1 MLVRVR
7 EGKAGIVEYLVNG
20 QKQGRNFSRD
30 ELDQR
35 VCIDGDLGVTELI
48 LDHTSRDTGSNYYH
62 ITLSF
67 KEKDITTDQIK
78 DAYNDYKKLLMN
90 AYDEVEYNC
99 YAEIH
104 FPKIQQLKDWKTGED
119 FDRYPHVHMVIPR
132 KNLVT
137 NTLIT
142 PLGKYTVNERFHDAI
157 HEKVN
162 YKHNLS
168 SPYDNPRSMQNKPDI
183 ISRYKGDN
191 FKSHNKELRSEIL
204 DSIHDKDIKDWNDF
218 KTELEQY
225 GEVKQVNSKDGAYY
239 SIKPDGADRKIH
251 LKDSCFR
258 PQYIEERL
266 YREPRPS
273 EAQVDKVLEQWVSKT
288 SHEIK
293 HIING
298 SSSDFRKKYY
308 AAKPNLQK
316 EMLNQKVE
324 KYEQRIREAKHIRQG
339 RWSGS
344 NKFSPHST
352 RPRSIT
358 EIPNFVSSLPVGSMD
373 DRSEQKSN
381 GAESVLSSNELLH
394 MDNNSKYQHHELRR
408 LDDDGRGRR
417 DGRIDVVSQLAI
429 DNKEI
434 KRELAEGEQLQE
446 IKSKLQPR
454 FLFESVKHLNVD
466 PKKFPFYK
474 EKDGF
479 KIKFEN
485 RNLNVSDFLTKGL
498 HLKWNE
504 AKTTLFNAYQLQ
516 LENRLTKES
525 ENAIIFKPTIGQ
537 SDHYTVQDSINVF
550 RYLVQKQELRDQ
562 TMGAIDKLREL
573 ADQANEIKPNF
584 DAQSFKDLFKTQ
596 QQKQQQELH
605 DKVYT
610 IADLVPTKNLQKKE
624 VTYKRADTGKDVM
637 VDRGD
642 RIRFMSKTP
651 SDSDVLAGITMAAEK
666 FGSIQLKGTDEFK
679 KQVLEQAAKA
689 DLTVVFMPKEL
700 HEEFNLMKEELK
712 SKNAIVDGDAM
723 EQKDHN
729 AIVNSGTN
737 KEQQTDA
744 QTNVQEQTNSDKPEP
759 VTLVGHGSAP
769 YKNNPDNKESYFVEL
784 SNGTTHWGVELGKA
798 IEESGAK
805 IGDEVSVERLGKQ
818 PVEIDKDILDDKG
831 IKIGTEKAIV
841 DRIDWNVEV
850 LTLKEELEQKHAQ
863 NAPESTQESK
873 EQQANTNAQANANVE
888 PEHVQEQQST
898 TEPVKNEQSVEI
910 PVAEEQ
916 VKEAAEDNQEQEDK
930 PVQEESKQEQEQS
943 PVKDEL
949 KEETVFEQSSP
960 VQQEMPVQDEP
971 FYVDQEFDDSY
982 LDYLAEQEQQT
993 QDSKVQFYEEI
1004 QKRVNSAETPQE
1016 LESLRNEL
1024 ENDDRYRVMGDSYEE
1039 LTNGETKLDPVI
1051 DKMIANKGEAIES
1064 EIAQE
1069 ATQEVKL
1076 TTAPDELPKGLY
1088 RVNYVKDDQTNT
1100 LSVRV
1105 NGKAIGEAVP
1115 DRFIENLRTQS
1126 QFLSNFST
1134 DEIKQGGL
1142 SYDRITDGSTA
1153 TSISADETGM
1163 KFGSN
1168 SESQSNQNTN
1178 SDTQTH
1184 RRFV

>member
-191 FKSHNKELRSEIL
+191 FKSHNKELRTEIL

-239 SIKPDGADRKIH
+239 SIKPDGADRRIH

-434 KRELAEGEQLQE
+434 KRELTEGEQLQE

-504 AKTTLFNAYQLQ
+504 AKATLFNAYQLQ

-744 QTNVQEQTNSDKPEP
+744 QTNVQET
-759 VTLVGHGSAP
+759 
-769 YKNNPDNKESYFVEL
+769 
-784 SNGTTHWGVELGKA
+784 
-798 IEESGAK
+798 
-805 IGDEVSVERLGKQ
+805 
-818 PVEIDKDILDDKG
+818 
-831 IKIGTEKAIV
+831 
-841 DRIDWNVEV
+841 
-850 LTLKEELEQKHAQ
+850 AQ
-863 NAPESTQESK
+863 NAPESTQESP

-888 PEHVQEQQST
+888 PEHAQEQQST
-898 TEPVKNEQSVEI
+898 NEPVKNEQSVETPESTQEQQKDK

-916 VKEAAEDNQEQEDK
+916 EQVQDAPEANQEQPEQEAEQVEDK
-930 PVQEESKQEQEQS
+930 PVQEESKQEQES
-943 PVKDEL
+943 PVQDEL
-949 KEETVFEQSSP
+949 TEETVFEQSEPEQDAP

-971 FYVDQEFDDSY
+971 IPYDEQEYDDSY

>member
-1 MLVRVR
+1 M
-7 EGKAGIVEYLVNG
+7 
-20 QKQGRNFSRD
+20 
-30 ELDQR
+30 
-35 VCIDGDLGVTELI
+35 
-48 LDHTSRDTGSNYYH
+48 
-62 ITLSF
+62 
-67 KEKDITTDQIK
+67 
-78 DAYNDYKKLLMN
+78 
-90 AYDEVEYNC
+90 
-99 YAEIH
+99 
-104 FPKIQQLKDWKTGED
+104 
-119 FDRYPHVHMVIPR
+119 
-132 KNLVT
+132 
-137 NTLIT
+137 
-142 PLGKYTVNERFHDAI
+142 
-157 HEKVN
+157 
-162 YKHNLS
+162 
-168 SPYDNPRSMQNKPDI
+168 
-183 ISRYKGDN
+183 
-191 FKSHNKELRSEIL
+191 
-204 DSIHDKDIKDWNDF
+204 
-218 KTELEQY
+218 
-225 GEVKQVNSKDGAYY
+225 
-239 SIKPDGADRKIH
+239 
-251 LKDSCFR
+251 
-258 PQYIEERL
+258 
-266 YREPRPS
+266 
-273 EAQVDKVLEQWVSKT
+273 
-288 SHEIK
+288 
-293 HIING
+293 
-298 SSSDFRKKYY
+298 
-308 AAKPNLQK
+308 
-316 EMLNQKVE
+316 
-324 KYEQRIREAKHIRQG
+324 
-339 RWSGS
+339 
-344 NKFSPHST
+344 
-352 RPRSIT
+352 
-358 EIPNFVSSLPVGSMD
+358 
-373 DRSEQKSN
+373 
-381 GAESVLSSNELLH
+381 
-394 MDNNSKYQHHELRR
+394 
-408 LDDDGRGRR
+408 
-417 DGRIDVVSQLAI
+417 
-429 DNKEI
+429 
-434 KRELAEGEQLQE
+434 
-446 IKSKLQPR
+446 
-454 FLFESVKHLNVD
+454 NVD

-744 QTNVQEQTNSDKPEP
+744 QTNVQET
-759 VTLVGHGSAP
+759 
-769 YKNNPDNKESYFVEL
+769 
-784 SNGTTHWGVELGKA
+784 
-798 IEESGAK
+798 
-805 IGDEVSVERLGKQ
+805 
-818 PVEIDKDILDDKG
+818 
-831 IKIGTEKAIV
+831 
-841 DRIDWNVEV
+841 
-850 LTLKEELEQKHAQ
+850 AQ
-863 NAPESTQESK
+863 NAPESTQESP

-888 PEHVQEQQST
+888 PEH
-898 TEPVKNEQSVEI
+898 
-910 PVAEEQ
+910 A
-916 VKEAAEDNQEQEDK
+916 
-930 PVQEESKQEQEQS
+930 
-943 PVKDEL
+943 
-949 KEETVFEQSSP
+949 
-960 VQQEMPVQDEP
+960 
-971 FYVDQEFDDSY
+971 
-982 LDYLAEQEQQT
+982 QEQQT